1 MIKEESA
8 VADAAAL
15 LSSLRAVIGSWTFP
29 REPGHPLHAGRQG
42 NPVVLREIARIDGR
56 PSGIR

>member
-15 LSSLRAVIGSWTFP
+15 LSSLRAVIGS
-29 REPGHPLHAGRQG
+29 
-42 NPVVLREIARIDGR
+42 
-56 PSGIR
+56 